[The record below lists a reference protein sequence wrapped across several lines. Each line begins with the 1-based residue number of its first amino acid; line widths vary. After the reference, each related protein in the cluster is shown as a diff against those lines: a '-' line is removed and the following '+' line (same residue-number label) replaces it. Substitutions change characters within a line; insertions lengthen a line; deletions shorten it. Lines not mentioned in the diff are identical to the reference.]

1 MGKRKTPGA
10 RGRKA
15 GIRSVIRG
23 ERVKEIRERRGWSQ
37 MELAYRSGM
46 HSSDISGIENG
57 YRDLRTPGYLRLVVA
72 LDTSADYLFG
82 LTDTPN
88 RAR

>member
-1 MGKRKTPGA
+1 MAKRKATGG
-10 RGRKA
+10 RGKKA
-15 GIRSVIRG
+15 GIQSVIRG
-23 ERVKEIRERRGWSQ
+23 DRVKELRERRKWSQ
-37 MELAYRSGM
+37 TELGYRSGM
-46 HSSDISGIENG
+46 HASDISGVENG
-57 YRDLRTPGYLRLVVA
+57 YRDLRTPSYLRLVVA

>member
-1 MGKRKTPGA
+1 MGKRKATA
-10 RGRKA
+10 TRGKKA

-23 ERVKEIRERRGWSQ
+23 DRVRELRERRGWTQ
-37 MELAYRSGM
+37 MELAYRSRM
-46 HSSDISGIENG
+46 HASDITSVEGG
-57 YRDLRTPGYLRLVVA
+57 YRDLRTPSYLRLVVA

-82 LTDTPN
+82 LTDTPH